1 MKTINLDCCT
11 RRMIEPII
19 AECQEIYT
27 HVEFISW
34 CGGVLTLAYL
44 Q

>member
-1 MKTINLDCCT
+1 MKTINLDCGS
-11 RRMIEPII
+11 RRMVEPLI
-19 AECQEIYT
+19 ADWQEVFS

-34 CGGVLTLAYL
+34 CGGVLTLAYI